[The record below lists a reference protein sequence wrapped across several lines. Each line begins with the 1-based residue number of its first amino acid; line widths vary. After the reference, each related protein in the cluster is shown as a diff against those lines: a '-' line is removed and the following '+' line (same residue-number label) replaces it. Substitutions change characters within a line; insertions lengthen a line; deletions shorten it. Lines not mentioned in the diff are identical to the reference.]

1 MSEND
6 IGDEIEQKINAI
18 SASLDQTSGLQTTMD
33 ADLSEINVN
42 LQQIMI
48 DIQNSKNDII
58 YKIIQ
63 CCKQAIEL
71 PVDKEQTQA
80 VLTKITTD
88 LNSLIQK
95 SQNIANKSND
105 HVGLIKQT
113 NTQLQG
119 VKTLLA
125 DSSAFIDSFNCED
138 CSDSEKLKS
147 ITNLS
152 GSIAEVIMDISI
164 GRKKAP
170 IEEIL
175 GKFKIQQ
182 TQIIEILNDSRF
194 SRETKNKLI
203 QYWIAKGLID
213 QMITEGKITNSKI
226 FQDGMIFLRDEYN
239 NNLRDVLAN
248 QLKGNFEL
256 SGGRR
261 RESQMRGR
269 RRHKR
274 SLKRPRKRRG
284 SLSSSRRAPPRR
296 TRKYRPHKYA
306 R

>member
-6 IGDEIEQKINAI
+6 IGNDIEQKINAI
-18 SASLDQTSGLQTTMD
+18 SASLDETSGLQTTMD

-71 PVDKEQTQA
+71 PADKEKTQEL
-80 VLTKITTD
+80 LTKITTD

-95 SQNIANKSND
+95 SQSIANKSND
-105 HVGLIKQT
+105 HVGFIKQT
-113 NTQLQG
+113 NTQLQA

-125 DSSAFIDSFNCED
+125 NSSAFIESFNCED
-138 CSDSEKLKS
+138 CSDSEKLQS
-147 ITNLS
+147 ITKLS
-152 GSIAEVIMDISI
+152 GSIAQVIMDISI

-182 TQIIEILNDSRF
+182 AEIIDILNDSRF
-194 SRETKNKLI
+194 LPFPCHFYKV
-203 QYWIAKGLID
+203 Q
-213 QMITEGKITNSKI
+213 Q
-226 FQDGMIFLRDEYN
+226 FLQN
-239 NNLRDVLAN
+239 TL
-248 QLKGNFEL
+248 
-256 SGGRR
+256 
-261 RESQMRGR
+261 
-269 RRHKR
+269 
-274 SLKRPRKRRG
+274 
-284 SLSSSRRAPPRR
+284 
-296 TRKYRPHKYA
+296 
-306 R
+306 